1 MTVQRVGRIK
11 HLFSGHVIS
20 AAICDRGTFSPA
32 YHDGGG
38 GLKEKKRRKEPPMQY
53 EGPIYRP
60 PSEAGSLLIQATVG
74 CPHNRCTFCMVYK
87 NGPRYR
93 VRPLEEIEAD
103 IDEAAGTG
111 GGRIETL
118 FFPAGN
124 TIAMKTDDLCR
135 ICRHAKRRLPKLRRI
150 TVYGS
155 SQYVHRKGPEGL
167 RRLAEAGLSRIHVG
181 LESGDDE
188 TLRRIR
194 KGCDSRTQIEAGIW
208 VRKAGIELSLYVIL
222 GIAGIER
229 TRRHAERT
237 AAAINLIRPHFVRLR
252 TFVPK
257 VGTPL
262 LEDLRQGRFSMI
274 GPHGVLREAARLIE
288 GIDVPTTLAS
298 DHYTNYVD
306 LSGALPGDRKRLLG
320 EIEKHLKREEDRFR
334 PFFIGTQ

>member
-1 MTVQRVGRIK
+1 MG
-11 HLFSGHVIS
+11 F
-20 AAICDRGTFSPA
+20 
-32 YHDGGG
+32 
-38 GLKEKKRRKEPPMQY
+38 

-93 VRPLEEIEAD
+93 VRPVEEIEAE
-103 IDEAAGTG
+103 IEEAARKG
-111 GGRIETL
+111 GDRIETL
-118 FFPAGN
+118 FLPAGN

-135 ICRHAKRRLPKLRRI
+135 VCRYARRRLPKLRRI

-155 SQYVHRKGPEGL
+155 SQYIHRKGPEGL

-188 TLRRIR
+188 TLRKIR
-194 KGCDSRTQIEAGIW
+194 KGCDSSTQIEAGAR
-208 VRKAGIELSLYVIL
+208 VKAAGIELSLYVIL
-222 GIAGIER
+222 GIAGAHR
-229 TRRHAERT
+229 SRVHAERT
-237 AAAINLIRPHFVRLR
+237 AAAINRIGPDFVRLR

-257 VGTPL
+257 INTPM
-262 LEDLRQGRFSMI
+262 LEDVQQGRFSML

-288 GIDVPTTLAS
+288 NLEVPAVLTS

-306 LSGALPGDRKRLLG
+306 ISGRLPDDRGRLLG
-320 EIEKHLKREEDRFR
+320 EIEAHLKRDEGQFR
-334 PFFIGTQ
+334 PFFIGTA